1 MGART
6 MFFETTIFRIEKK
19 REIHLEGMVE
29 MEGNIKRAFVGMK
42 IPQLAINFSWASL
55 SQHFNEF
62 RVGESCRSS
71 LLSHGKGGKRFI
83 VYKFFLLL
91 LLLLCMYAFSTGN
104 FLPILTR
111 VARFSIIKFLG
122 INLKIHTIYYFNGFT
137 LIFEFCLKYF
147 NMLNCLMKIK
157 NH

>member
-1 MGART
+1 
-6 MFFETTIFRIEKK
+6 
-19 REIHLEGMVE
+19 

-62 RVGESCRSS
+62 WVGESCRSS
-71 LLSHGKGGKRFI
+71 FLFHGKGGIRFI

-104 FLPILTR
+104 FLAILTR
-111 VARFSIIKFLG
+111 VARFSISKLFFG
-122 INLKIHTIYYFNGFT
+122 INLLLKSISHAFI
-137 LIFEFCLKYF
+137 LIFEFRLKFF
-147 NMLNCLMKIK
+147 NLLKFDK
-157 NH
+157 DY